1 MFTCCA
7 RHALCE
13 PLFAGQDVCVC
24 PRPIPDSILLVHD
37 MYDDTALF
45 GPKMDDD
52 TSTTTAFEAL
62 ERDVVDVLSR
72 LEADASMQRIHRE
85 HERLFLALKQSHQN
99 ERRLI
104 DKCKNMGK
112 ELSQLQQRGEE
123 LSMEVNELRQDARE
137 AREEHTRLKSDLE
150 DTKESLSNVE
160 IALGTATRREEE
172 LVNEIVC
179 LQAEVSSLTQSL
191 GDRTRYLE
199 EVEAQREQDQE
210 ANLAS
215 ATCTRQKVQEQAKT
229 IEEQASTN
237 AALEEVLETKKGMIG
252 QLGEQLRV
260 KTTDIQTAQEEV
272 EYLRLKLAASVKS
285 IAEKED
291 VEGRISHSDCGTAE
305 AELPV
310 DAQQNEIT
318 SLIEDVQSLE
328 NDIEI
333 ERSKASQLHTKNKF
347 LETEHNRVK
356 AELDAAKSELELRDL
371 AIQKLTTKVIG
382 TEKTAHEDKV
392 QHERLSRENSN
403 QKEDIDALRSK
414 TMALEDEKRDMNRE
428 LELVK
433 SRLTKIEE
441 DAAAAEAAAATGA
454 KCRSPLQKNQK
465 ISSPIRIPNNEKGGP
480 MTPDE
485 LSRELVQT
493 QHKLTKA
500 ECKAKALTLELESA
514 SPQNI
519 HRWRK
524 IESVDPD
531 MWELIQ
537 KVANLQKRLIKKS
550 DEASLKNDMIEL
562 QEKEIAELRCEISR
576 HSAMAKEFDDVSA
589 YQTTISKKDQELRS
603 MAGELNMHSVII
615 EEMRQ
620 EIADLNRKLF
630 NIKRLYFQEKKR
642 TLLSECSSGDA
653 EIVMPDRS
661 APGVGAHSPSC
672 AAASAPS
679 IRRSEATKTAT
690 ISATSASSTPKCTKI
705 DAGSYFTMRK
715 RAG

>member
-1 MFTCCA
+1 
-7 RHALCE
+7 
-13 PLFAGQDVCVC
+13 
-24 PRPIPDSILLVHD
+24 
-37 MYDDTALF
+37 
-45 GPKMDDD
+45 MDDD
-52 TSTTTAFEAL
+52 TRTATAFEAL

-112 ELSQLQQRGEE
+112 ELSQLQQREE
-123 LSMEVNELRQDARE
+123 KLNMEVNGLRQDARE
-137 AREEHTRLKSDLE
+137 AREEHTRLKSDLT
-150 DTKESLSNVE
+150 DTKESLSNAE

-172 LVNEIVC
+172 LQNEIDC
-179 LQAEVSSLTQSL
+179 LRTEVSSIRQSL
-191 GDRTRYLE
+191 VDT
-199 EVEAQREQDQE
+199 
-210 ANLAS
+210 
-215 ATCTRQKVQEQAKT
+215 TCIRQKIQEQAKT
-229 IEEQASTN
+229 IEGQASTN
-237 AALEEVLETKKGMIG
+237 MDLEELLQTKEGIIG

-260 KTTDIQTAQEEV
+260 KTTDIQTVQEEV
-272 EYLRLKLAASVKS
+272 EYLRSKLAETATS

-291 VEGRISHSDCGTAE
+291 VEGKISHSDCGTAE
-305 AELPV
+305 AELPA
-310 DAQQNEIT
+310 DAGQNEIT
-318 SLIEDVQSLE
+318 SLTEAVYVQSLE

-333 ERSKASQLHTKNKF
+333 ERSKASQLHTKNKS

-382 TEKTAHEDKV
+382 IEKTALEDKV
-392 QHERLSRENSN
+392 QNERLSRENSN

-414 TMALEDEKRDMNRE
+414 TMALEDKKGDENRA
-428 LELVK
+428 LELSK
-433 SRLTKIEE
+433 SRLTKMEE
-441 DAAAAEAAAATGA
+441 DTAAAEAAEGA
-454 KCRSPLQKNQK
+454 KGRFPLQKTQK
-465 ISSPIRIPNNEKGGP
+465 ISSPIRIPNNEKGEP

-524 IESVDPD
+524 IESVDPN

-537 KVANLQKRLIKKS
+537 KVANLQKRLIKKT

-576 HSAMAKEFDDVSA
+576 HSAMVQEFDDISA
-589 YQTTISKKDQELRS
+589 YQAKISKKDQELRS
-603 MAGELNMHSVII
+603 MAGELNMHSVIV

-653 EIVMPDRS
+653 ENVMPDRS
-661 APGVGAHSPSC
+661 ASGVGAHSPSW

-679 IRRSEATKTAT
+679 SAT

>member
-1 MFTCCA
+1 MVVSA
-7 RHALCE
+7 
-13 PLFAGQDVCVC
+13 P
-24 PRPIPDSILLVHD
+24 PDSILIRHHDDIALV
-37 MYDDTALF
+37 
-45 GPKMDDD
+45 MDDD
-52 TSTTTAFEAL
+52 TRTTTAFEAL

-104 DKCKNMGK
+104 DKCKNMGE
-112 ELSQLQQRGEE
+112 ELSQLQQREE
-123 LSMEVNELRQDARE
+123 KLNMEVDRLRQDARE
-137 AREEHTRLKSDLE
+137 AQEEHTRLKSDLT
-150 DTKESLSNVE
+150 DTKESLSNAE

-172 LVNEIVC
+172 LVNEIDC
-179 LQAEVSSLTQSL
+179 LRAEVSSLTQ
-191 GDRTRYLE
+191 
-199 EVEAQREQDQE
+199 
-210 ANLAS
+210 NLVD

-237 AALEEVLETKKGMIG
+237 MDLEDLLQTKEGIIG

-260 KTTDIQTAQEEV
+260 KTSNIQTVQEEV
-272 EYLRLKLAASVKS
+272 EYLRSKLAETATS

-291 VEGRISHSDCGTAE
+291 VEGKISHSDCGTAE
-305 AELPV
+305 AELP
-310 DAQQNEIT
+310 AGQNEIT
-318 SLIEDVQSLE
+318 SLTEAVQSLE

-333 ERSKASQLHTKNKF
+333 ERSKASQLHTKNKS

-382 TEKTAHEDKV
+382 IEKTALEDKV
-392 QHERLSRENSN
+392 QNERLSRENSN

-414 TMALEDEKRDMNRE
+414 TMALEDKKGDVNRE

-433 SRLTKIEE
+433 SRLTKMEE
-441 DAAAAEAAAATGA
+441 DTAAAEAAEGA
-454 KCRSPLQKNQK
+454 KGRFPLQKTQK
-465 ISSPIRIPNNEKGGP
+465 ISSPIRIPNNEKGEP

-524 IESVDPD
+524 IESVDPN

-537 KVANLQKRLIKKS
+537 KVANLQKRLIKKT

-576 HSAMAKEFDDVSA
+576 HSAMVQEFDDISA
-589 YQTTISKKDQELRS
+589 YQAKISKKDQELRS
-603 MAGELNMHSVII
+603 MAGELNMHSVIV

-653 EIVMPDRS
+653 ENVMPDRS
-661 APGVGAHSPSC
+661 ASGVGAHSPSW

-679 IRRSEATKTAT
+679 SAT

>member
-1 MFTCCA
+1 MC
-7 RHALCE
+7 L
-13 PLFAGQDVCVC
+13 
-24 PRPIPDSILLVHD
+24 PRPIPDSIH
-37 MYDDTALF
+37 DDTALF

-112 ELSQLQQRGEE
+112 ELSQLQQREE
-123 LSMEVNELRQDARE
+123 DLNMEVNELRQDARE
-137 AREEHTRLKSDLE
+137 DREEHTRLKSDLE

-172 LVNEIVC
+172 LVNEIDC

-191 GDRTRYLE
+191 GDRTRHLE

-229 IEEQASTN
+229 IKEQASTN
-237 AALEEVLETKKGMIG
+237 AALEEVLETKEGVIR

-260 KTTDIQTAQEEV
+260 KTTGIQTAQKEV
-272 EYLRLKLAASVKS
+272 ECLRLKLAASVKS

-318 SLIEDVQSLE
+318 SLTENVQYLE

-333 ERSKASQLHTKNKF
+333 ERSKASQLHTKNKV

-371 AIQKLTTKVIG
+371 AIQKLTSKVIG
-382 TEKTAHEDKV
+382 IEKTAHENKV
-392 QHERLSRENSN
+392 QHEGLSRENSN

-433 SRLTKIEE
+433 SRLTKMEE
-441 DAAAAEAAAATGA
+441 DAAAAEAEAAAATGA
-454 KCRSPLQKNQK
+454 KGRSSLQKTQK
-465 ISSPIRIPNNEKGGP
+465 ISSPIRIPNNEKGEP
-480 MTPDE
+480 TTPNE

-500 ECKAKALTLELESA
+500 ECKAKALTLKLESA

-537 KVANLQKRLIKKS
+537 KVANLQKRLIKKT

-562 QEKEIAELRCEISR
+562 QEKEIAELRCEIFR

-589 YQTTISKKDQELRS
+589 YQTAISKKDQELRS

-679 IRRSEATKTAT
+679 TRRTSSEATKTAT
-690 ISATSASSTPKCTKI
+690 ISATRTSASSTPKCTKI

>member
-1 MFTCCA
+1 
-7 RHALCE
+7 
-13 PLFAGQDVCVC
+13 
-24 PRPIPDSILLVHD
+24 
-37 MYDDTALF
+37 
-45 GPKMDDD
+45 MDDD
-52 TSTTTAFEAL
+52 TRTATAFEAL

-112 ELSQLQQRGEE
+112 ELSQLQQREE
-123 LSMEVNELRQDARE
+123 KLNMEVNGLRQDARE
-137 AREEHTRLKSDLE
+137 AREEHTRLKSDLT
-150 DTKESLSNVE
+150 DTKESLSNAE

-172 LVNEIVC
+172 LQNEIDC
-179 LQAEVSSLTQSL
+179 LRTEVSSIRQSL
-191 GDRTRYLE
+191 VDT
-199 EVEAQREQDQE
+199 
-210 ANLAS
+210 
-215 ATCTRQKVQEQAKT
+215 TCIRQKIQEQAKT
-229 IEEQASTN
+229 IEGQASTN
-237 AALEEVLETKKGMIG
+237 MDLEELLQTKEGIIG

-260 KTTDIQTAQEEV
+260 KTTDIQTVQEEV
-272 EYLRLKLAASVKS
+272 EYLRSKLAET
-285 IAEKED
+285 AEKED
-291 VEGRISHSDCGTAE
+291 VEGKISHSDCGTAE
-305 AELPV
+305 AELPA
-310 DAQQNEIT
+310 DAGQNEIT
-318 SLIEDVQSLE
+318 SLTEAVYVQSLE

-333 ERSKASQLHTKNKF
+333 ERSKASQLHTKNKS

-382 TEKTAHEDKV
+382 IEKTALEDKV
-392 QHERLSRENSN
+392 QNERLSRENSN

-414 TMALEDEKRDMNRE
+414 TMALEDKKGDVNRE

-433 SRLTKIEE
+433 SRLTKMEE
-441 DAAAAEAAAATGA
+441 DAAAAEAAEGA
-454 KCRSPLQKNQK
+454 KGRSPGKKTQK
-465 ISSPIRIPNNEKGGP
+465 ISSPIRIPNNEKGEP

-524 IESVDPD
+524 IESVDPN

-537 KVANLQKRLIKKS
+537 KVANLQKRLIKKT

-576 HSAMAKEFDDVSA
+576 HSAMVQEFDDISA
-589 YQTTISKKDQELRS
+589 YQAKISKKDQELRS
-603 MAGELNMHSVII
+603 MAGELNMHSVIV

-642 TLLSECSSGDA
+642 TLLSECSSGDT
-653 EIVMPDRS
+653 ENVMPDRS
-661 APGVGAHSPSC
+661 APGVGAHSPSW

-679 IRRSEATKTAT
+679 SAT
-690 ISATSASSTPKCTKI
+690 ISAASASSTPKCTKI
-705 DAGSYFTMRK
+705 DAGSYFSMRK

>member
-1 MFTCCA
+1 
-7 RHALCE
+7 
-13 PLFAGQDVCVC
+13 
-24 PRPIPDSILLVHD
+24 
-37 MYDDTALF
+37 
-45 GPKMDDD
+45 MDDD
-52 TSTTTAFEAL
+52 TRTATAFEAL

-112 ELSQLQQRGEE
+112 ELSQLQQREE
-123 LSMEVNELRQDARE
+123 KLNMEVNGLRQDARE
-137 AREEHTRLKSDLE
+137 AREEHTRLKSDLT
-150 DTKESLSNVE
+150 DTKESLSNAE

-172 LVNEIVC
+172 LQNEIDC
-179 LQAEVSSLTQSL
+179 LRTEVSSIRQSL
-191 GDRTRYLE
+191 VDT
-199 EVEAQREQDQE
+199 
-210 ANLAS
+210 
-215 ATCTRQKVQEQAKT
+215 TCIRQKIQEQAKT
-229 IEEQASTN
+229 IEGQASTN
-237 AALEEVLETKKGMIG
+237 MDLEELLQTKEGIIG

-260 KTTDIQTAQEEV
+260 KTTDIQTVQEEV
-272 EYLRLKLAASVKS
+272 EYLRSKLAET
-285 IAEKED
+285 AEKED
-291 VEGRISHSDCGTAE
+291 VEGKISHSDCGTAE
-305 AELPV
+305 AELPA
-310 DAQQNEIT
+310 DAGQNEIT
-318 SLIEDVQSLE
+318 SLTEAVYVQSLE

-333 ERSKASQLHTKNKF
+333 ERSKASQLHTKNKS

-382 TEKTAHEDKV
+382 IEKTALEDKV
-392 QHERLSRENSN
+392 QNERLSRENSN

-414 TMALEDEKRDMNRE
+414 TMALEDKKGDVNRE

-433 SRLTKIEE
+433 SRLTKMEE
-441 DAAAAEAAAATGA
+441 DTAAAEAAEGA
-454 KCRSPLQKNQK
+454 KGRFPLQKTQK
-465 ISSPIRIPNNEKGGP
+465 ISSPIRIPNNEKGEP

-524 IESVDPD
+524 IESVDPN

-537 KVANLQKRLIKKS
+537 KVANLQKRLIKKT

-576 HSAMAKEFDDVSA
+576 HSAMVQEFDDISA
-589 YQTTISKKDQELRS
+589 YQAKISKKDQELRS
-603 MAGELNMHSVII
+603 MAGELNMHSVIV

-642 TLLSECSSGDA
+642 TLLSECSSGDT
-653 EIVMPDRS
+653 ENVMPDRS
-661 APGVGAHSPSC
+661 APGVGAHSPSW

-679 IRRSEATKTAT
+679 SAT
-690 ISATSASSTPKCTKI
+690 ISAASASSTPKCTKI
-705 DAGSYFTMRK
+705 DAGSYFSMRK

>member
-1 MFTCCA
+1 
-7 RHALCE
+7 
-13 PLFAGQDVCVC
+13 
-24 PRPIPDSILLVHD
+24 
-37 MYDDTALF
+37 
-45 GPKMDDD
+45 
-52 TSTTTAFEAL
+52 
-62 ERDVVDVLSR
+62 
-72 LEADASMQRIHRE
+72 
-85 HERLFLALKQSHQN
+85 
-99 ERRLI
+99 
-104 DKCKNMGK
+104 
-112 ELSQLQQRGEE
+112 
-123 LSMEVNELRQDARE
+123 ME
-137 AREEHTRLKSDLE
+137 
-150 DTKESLSNVE
+150 
-160 IALGTATRREEE
+160 
-172 LVNEIVC
+172 
-179 LQAEVSSLTQSL
+179 
-191 GDRTRYLE
+191 
-199 EVEAQREQDQE
+199 
-210 ANLAS
+210 
-215 ATCTRQKVQEQAKT
+215 
-229 IEEQASTN
+229 
-237 AALEEVLETKKGMIG
+237 
-252 QLGEQLRV
+252 
-260 KTTDIQTAQEEV
+260 
-272 EYLRLKLAASVKS
+272 
-285 IAEKED
+285 
-291 VEGRISHSDCGTAE
+291 
-305 AELPV
+305 
-310 DAQQNEIT
+310 
-318 SLIEDVQSLE
+318 
-328 NDIEI
+328 
-333 ERSKASQLHTKNKF
+333 
-347 LETEHNRVK
+347 
-356 AELDAAKSELELRDL
+356 
-371 AIQKLTTKVIG
+371 
-382 TEKTAHEDKV
+382 
-392 QHERLSRENSN
+392 
-403 QKEDIDALRSK
+403 
-414 TMALEDEKRDMNRE
+414 EDE
-428 LELVK
+428 
-433 SRLTKIEE
+433 
-441 DAAAAEAAAATGA
+441 AAAEAAAATGT
-454 KCRSPLQKNQK
+454 KGRSPLQKTQK
-465 ISSPIRIPNNEKGGP
+465 ISSPIRIPNNEKGEP
-480 MTPDE
+480 MTPNE

-642 TLLSECSSGDA
+642 ALLSECSSGDA

-690 ISATSASSTPKCTKI
+690 ISATSASSSMPKCTKI

>member
-1 MFTCCA
+1 
-7 RHALCE
+7 
-13 PLFAGQDVCVC
+13 
-24 PRPIPDSILLVHD
+24 
-37 MYDDTALF
+37 
-45 GPKMDDD
+45 
-52 TSTTTAFEAL
+52 
-62 ERDVVDVLSR
+62 
-72 LEADASMQRIHRE
+72 
-85 HERLFLALKQSHQN
+85 
-99 ERRLI
+99 
-104 DKCKNMGK
+104 MGK
-112 ELSQLQQRGEE
+112 ELSQLQQREE
-123 LSMEVNELRQDARE
+123 KLNMEVNGLRQDARE
-137 AREEHTRLKSDLE
+137 AREEHTRLKSDLT
-150 DTKESLSNVE
+150 DTKESLSNAE

-172 LVNEIVC
+172 LQNEIDC
-179 LQAEVSSLTQSL
+179 LRTEVSSIRQSL
-191 GDRTRYLE
+191 VDT
-199 EVEAQREQDQE
+199 
-210 ANLAS
+210 
-215 ATCTRQKVQEQAKT
+215 TCIRQKIQEQAKT
-229 IEEQASTN
+229 IEGQASTN
-237 AALEEVLETKKGMIG
+237 MDLEELLQTKEGIIG

-260 KTTDIQTAQEEV
+260 KTTDIQTVQEEV
-272 EYLRLKLAASVKS
+272 EYLRSKLAETATS

-291 VEGRISHSDCGTAE
+291 VEGKISHSDCGTAE
-305 AELPV
+305 AELP
-310 DAQQNEIT
+310 AGQNEIT
-318 SLIEDVQSLE
+318 SLTEAVQSLE

-333 ERSKASQLHTKNKF
+333 ERSKASQLHTKNKS

-382 TEKTAHEDKV
+382 IEKTALEDKV
-392 QHERLSRENSN
+392 QNERLSRENSN

-414 TMALEDEKRDMNRE
+414 TMALEDKKGDVNRE

-433 SRLTKIEE
+433 SRLTKMED
-441 DAAAAEAAAATGA
+441 DAAAAEAAEGA
-454 KCRSPLQKNQK
+454 KGRSPGKRTQK
-465 ISSPIRIPNNEKGGP
+465 ISSPIRIPNNEKGEP

-524 IESVDPD
+524 IESVDPN

-537 KVANLQKRLIKKS
+537 KVANLQKRLIKKT

-576 HSAMAKEFDDVSA
+576 HSAMVQEFDDISA
-589 YQTTISKKDQELRS
+589 YQAKISKKDQELRS
-603 MAGELNMHSVII
+603 MAGELNMHSVIV

-653 EIVMPDRS
+653 ENVMPDRS
-661 APGVGAHSPSC
+661 ASGVGAHSPSW

-679 IRRSEATKTAT
+679 SAT